1 MSVTNPL
8 GALTLLPRT
17 IWVPIALIG
26 FLICALFWTNE
37 QAVKAVHEQGDH
49 IASLLTFQSKVLEFR
64 NVVVDAETGQRGYLL
79 TNNTEYLQPYRDSVQ
94 RLVNFLPA
102 FRNSAAAASPEM
114 TQFVTSM
121 EILQSKKLAELAAT
135 IALVSDGERPQALAI
150 VRHNDG
156 QQVMTD
162 FRDAADRILYRITD
176 LVDAARRSQ
185 AQNLVRSNYIGV
197 AMAILSLAML
207 LLMLQ
212 LLVNQARRQ
221 ALARINADQHRAELQ
236 YLVDDRSRELF
247 ELSTY
252 LQSVQEREKAALAR
266 NLHDELGGVLTAAKM
281 DLAWLQSRSD
291 HALPDVKNKLRE
303 IGLFLESAMNLK
315 RRVIEDLRPSL
326 LDHFGLVTAI
336 GAYYDDTCRRAGLKC
351 QATLDDA
358 IGEVPSDVALGI
370 FRVAQEAL
378 TNVIR
383 HAKATTVHLELTSDQ
398 DSYRLT
404 VRDDGVGLDKARK
417 MGSHGLAG
425 MKHRVV
431 ALHGQV
437 SIDGT
442 PGRGT
447 TIRANFPRDLGATP

>member
-1 MSVTNPL
+1 
-8 GALTLLPRT
+8 
-17 IWVPIALIG
+17 
-26 FLICALFWTNE
+26 
-37 QAVKAVHEQGDH
+37 
-49 IASLLTFQSKVLEFR
+49 
-64 NVVVDAETGQRGYLL
+64 
-79 TNNTEYLQPYRDSVQ
+79 
-94 RLVNFLPA
+94 
-102 FRNSAAAASPEM
+102 
-114 TQFVTSM
+114 
-121 EILQSKKLAELAAT
+121 AT

-281 DLAWLQSRSD
+281 D
-291 HALPDVKNKLRE
+291 
-303 IGLFLESAMNLK
+303 
-315 RRVIEDLRPSL
+315 
-326 LDHFGLVTAI
+326 
-336 GAYYDDTCRRAGLKC
+336 
-351 QATLDDA
+351 
-358 IGEVPSDVALGI
+358 
-370 FRVAQEAL
+370 
-378 TNVIR
+378 
-383 HAKATTVHLELTSDQ
+383 
-398 DSYRLT
+398 
-404 VRDDGVGLDKARK
+404 
-417 MGSHGLAG
+417 
-425 MKHRVV
+425 
-431 ALHGQV
+431 
-437 SIDGT
+437 
-442 PGRGT
+442 
-447 TIRANFPRDLGATP
+447 

>member
-1 MSVTNPL
+1 MSVTTPL

-17 IWVPIALIG
+17 IWVPIALIV
-26 FLICALFWTNE
+26 FLIGGLFWTNE
-37 QAVKAVHEQGDH
+37 QAVKAVHDQGDH

-79 TNNTEYLQPYRDSVQ
+79 TNNAEYLQPYQDSIE
-94 RLVNFLPA
+94 RLVNILPA
-102 FRNSAAAASPEM
+102 FRSAAAANPEM
-114 TQFVTSM
+114 AQLVTSM

-135 IALVSDGERPQALAI
+135 IALASAGERPQALAI
-150 VRHNDG
+150 VRHNSG

-162 FRDAADRILYRITD
+162 FRDAADLILHRIAD

-185 AQNLVRSNYIGV
+185 AQNLVRSRYIGV
-197 AMAILSLAML
+197 IMAILSLAML
-207 LLMLQ
+207 LLVLQ

-221 ALARINADQHRAELQ
+221 ALVQIDAEQHRADLQ

-252 LQSVQEREKAALAR
+252 LQSVQEREKATLAR

-281 DLAWLQSRSD
+281 DVAWLQSRSD
-291 HALPDVKNKLRE
+291 RASPDMKDKLRE
-303 IGLFLESAMNLK
+303 IGLFLESAMDLK

-326 LDHFGLVTAI
+326 LDHFGLVSAI
-336 GAYYDDTCRRAGLKC
+336 GAYYDETCRRAGLKYR
-351 QATLDDA
+351 ATLDDA
-358 IGEVPSDVALGI
+358 ISEVPSDVALGI

-383 HAKATTVHLELTSDQ
+383 HAKATTVYVDLTSDQ
-398 DSYRLT
+398 HNYRLT
-404 VRDDGVGLDKARK
+404 VRDEGVGLDNVRDV
-417 MGSHGLAG
+417 GSHGLAG
-425 MKHRVV
+425 MRHRVM
-431 ALHGQV
+431 ALHGQF

-442 PGRGT
+442 SGRGT
-447 TIRANFPRDLGATP
+447 TIRANFPRALGATP

>member
-1 MSVTNPL
+1 MSVTTPL
-8 GALTLLPRT
+8 GALKLLPRT
-17 IWVPIALIG
+17 IWLPIALIG
-26 FLICALFWTNE
+26 FLIGGLFWTNE

-79 TNNTEYLQPYRDSVQ
+79 TNNAEYLQPYRDSIEK
-94 RLVNFLPA
+94 LVNILPA
-102 FRNSAAAASPEM
+102 FRSAAAASPEM
-114 TQFVTSM
+114 TQLVTSM

-135 IALVSDGERPQALAI
+135 IALASDGNRPQALAI
-150 VRHNDG
+150 VRHNNG
-156 QQVMTD
+156 QQIMTD
-162 FRDAADRILYRITD
+162 FRDAADRILNRIAD

-185 AQNLVRSNYIGV
+185 AQNLVRSQYIGV
-197 AMAILSLAML
+197 IMAIFSLAML
-207 LLMLQ
+207 LLVLQ

-221 ALARINADQHRAELQ
+221 ALVQINAEQHRTELQ
-236 YLVDDRSRELF
+236 HLVDDRSRELF

-252 LQSVQEREKAALAR
+252 LQSVQEREKATLAR

-291 HALPDVKNKLRE
+291 RASPDMKNKLRE
-303 IGLFLESAMNLK
+303 IGLFLDSAMDLK

-326 LDHFGLVTAI
+326 LDHFGLVSAI
-336 GAYYDDTCRRAGLKC
+336 GAYYDDTCRRAGLKY

-383 HAKATTVHLELTSDQ
+383 HAKATTVYLELTSDQ
-398 DSYRLT
+398 HTYLLT
-404 VRDDGVGLDKARK
+404 VRDDGVGLDNVRDA
-417 MGSHGLAG
+417 GSHGLAG
-425 MKHRVV
+425 MRHRVM
-431 ALHGQV
+431 ALHGQI
-437 SIDGT
+437 SIVGT
-442 PGRGT
+442 SGRGT
-447 TIRANFPRDLGATP
+447 TIRANFPRALGATP

>member
-1 MSVTNPL
+1 MSVTTAL

-17 IWVPIALIG
+17 IWVPIALIAFFIG
-26 FLICALFWTNE
+26 GLFWTNE
-37 QAVKAVHEQGDH
+37 QAVNAVHEQGDH
-49 IASLLTFQSKVLEFR
+49 IASLLAFQSRVLEFR
-64 NVVVDAETGQRGYLL
+64 NVVVDAESGQRGYLL
-79 TNNTEYLQPYRDSVQ
+79 TNNAEYLQPYRDSIEK
-94 RLVNFLPA
+94 LIKILPA
-102 FRNSAAAASPEM
+102 FRSAAAASPEM
-114 TQFVTSM
+114 TQLVTSM

-135 IALVSDGERPQALAI
+135 IALAKGGDRPQALAI
-150 VRHNDG
+150 VRHDNG
-156 QQVMTD
+156 QQIMTD
-162 FRDAADRILYRITD
+162 FRDAADRILQRIAD
-176 LVDAARRSQ
+176 LLDAARRSQ
-185 AQNLVRSNYIGV
+185 AQNLVRSQYIGII
-197 AMAILSLAML
+197 MTILSLAML
-207 LLMLQ
+207 LLVLQ

-221 ALARINADQHRAELQ
+221 ALVQIDAEHHRAELQ
-236 YLVDDRSRELF
+236 YMVDDRSRELF

-291 HALPDVKNKLRE
+291 RASPDMKNKLRE
-303 IGLFLESAMNLK
+303 IGLFLESAMDLK

-326 LDHFGLVTAI
+326 LDHFGLVSAI
-336 GAYYDDTCRRAGLKC
+336 GAYYDDTCRRAGLKY
-351 QATLDDA
+351 QANLDDA

-383 HAKATTVHLELTSDQ
+383 HAKATTVYLELTSDQ
-398 DSYRLT
+398 HDYRLT
-404 VRDDGVGLDKARK
+404 VRDDGVGLDNVRDV
-417 MGSHGLAG
+417 GSHGLAG
-425 MKHRVV
+425 MRHRVM

-447 TIRANFPRDLGATP
+447 MIRANFPRALGATP

>member
-1 MSVTNPL
+1 MPVTTAL

-26 FLICALFWTNE
+26 ILIGGLFLTNE

-79 TNNTEYLQPYRDSVQ
+79 TNNAEYLQPYRDSID
-94 RLVNFLPA
+94 RLVNILPA
-102 FRNSAAAASPEM
+102 FRSAAAANPEVA
-114 TQFVTSM
+114 QLVTSM

-135 IALVSDGERPQALAI
+135 IALASDGNRPQALAI
-150 VRHNDG
+150 VRHNNG
-156 QQVMTD
+156 QHVMSD
-162 FRDAADRILYRITD
+162 FRDAADRILRQIAD

-185 AQNLVRSNYIGV
+185 AQYLVRSQYIGV
-197 AMAILSLAML
+197 IMAILSLAML
-207 LLMLQ
+207 LLVLR

-221 ALARINADQHRAELQ
+221 ALVRSDAEQHRAELQ
-236 YLVDDRSRELF
+236 YLVDHRTRELF

-252 LQSVQEREKAALAR
+252 LQSVQEREKATLAR

-281 DLAWLQSRSD
+281 DLAWLQSRSER
-291 HALPDVKNKLRE
+291 ASPDMKNKLRE
-303 IGLFLESAMNLK
+303 IGLFLESAMDLK

-326 LDHFGLVTAI
+326 LDHFGLVSAI
-336 GAYYDDTCRRAGLKC
+336 GAYYDDTCRRAGLKY

-358 IGEVPSDVALGI
+358 IGEVPSDIALGI

-383 HAKATTVHLELTSDQ
+383 HAKATTVYLELTSDEL
-398 DSYRLT
+398 DYMLS
-404 VRDDGVGLDKARK
+404 VRDDGVGLDNVRDA
-417 MGSHGLAG
+417 GSHGLAG
-425 MKHRVV
+425 MRHRVM
-431 ALHGQV
+431 ALHGEV

-442 PGRGT
+442 SGRGT
-447 TIRANFPRDLGATP
+447 TIRANFPRAVGATP

>member
-1 MSVTNPL
+1 MSVTTPL

-26 FLICALFWTNE
+26 FLICGLFWTNE
-37 QAVKAVHEQGDH
+37 QAVNAVHEQGDH

-79 TNNTEYLQPYRDSVQ
+79 TNNAEYLQPYRDSIQ
-94 RLVNFLPA
+94 RLVNILPA
-102 FRNSAAAASPEM
+102 FRSAAAGSPEM
-114 TQFVTSM
+114 TQLVTSM
-121 EILQSKKLAELAAT
+121 EILQSKKLAELAT
-135 IALVSDGERPQALAI
+135 TVALASDGDRPQALAI

-156 QQVMTD
+156 QHIMTD
-162 FRDAADRILYRITD
+162 FRDAADRILHRIAE

-185 AQNLVRSNYIGV
+185 AQNLVRSHYLGV
-197 AMAILSLAML
+197 VMAILSLSIL
-207 LLMLQ
+207 LLVLQ

-221 ALARINADQHRAELQ
+221 ALAQTNAEQHRADLQ

-281 DLAWLQSRSD
+281 DLAWVQSRSD
-291 HALPDVKNKLRE
+291 RTSPDLKNKLRE
-303 IGLFLESAMNLK
+303 IGLFLESAMDLK

-336 GAYYDDTCRRAGLKC
+336 GAYYEDTCRRAGLKC
-351 QATLDDA
+351 RTTLDDA

-383 HAKATTVHLELTSDQ
+383 HAKATTVYLELTSDQ
-398 DSYRLT
+398 HNYRLT
-404 VRDDGVGLDKARK
+404 VRDDGMGFDNVRA

-425 MKHRVV
+425 MRHRVM

-437 SIDGT
+437 SIDGMS
-442 PGRGT
+442 GSGT
-447 TIRANFPRDLGATP
+447 TIRANFPRALGATP

>member
-1 MSVTNPL
+1 MSVTTPL

-17 IWVPIALIG
+17 IWVPIALIV
-26 FLICALFWTNE
+26 FLIGGLFWTNE
-37 QAVKAVHEQGDH
+37 QAVKAVHEEGDH

-79 TNNTEYLQPYRDSVQ
+79 TNNAEYLQPYRDSIET
-94 RLVNFLPA
+94 LVNILPA
-102 FRNSAAAASPEM
+102 FRSAAAANPEM
-114 TQFVTSM
+114 AQLVTSM

-135 IALVSDGERPQALAI
+135 IALASEGNRPQALAI
-150 VRHNDG
+150 VRHNSG

-162 FRDAADRILYRITD
+162 FRDAADLILHRIAD

-185 AQNLVRSNYIGV
+185 AQNLIRSRYIGV
-197 AMAILSLAML
+197 IMAILSLAML
-207 LLMLQ
+207 LLVLQ

-221 ALARINADQHRAELQ
+221 ALVQIDAEQHRADLQ

-252 LQSVQEREKAALAR
+252 LQSVQEREKATLAR

-291 HALPDVKNKLRE
+291 RASPDMKDKLRE
-303 IGLFLESAMNLK
+303 IGLFLESAMDLK

-326 LDHFGLVTAI
+326 LDHFGLVSAI
-336 GAYYDDTCRRAGLKC
+336 GAYYDETCRRAGLKYR
-351 QATLDDA
+351 ATLDDA

-383 HAKATTVHLELTSDQ
+383 HAKATTVYVELTSDQ
-398 DSYRLT
+398 HNYRLT
-404 VRDDGVGLDKARK
+404 VRDDGVGLDNVRDV
-417 MGSHGLAG
+417 GSHGLAG
-425 MKHRVV
+425 MKHRVM
-431 ALHGQV
+431 ALHGQF

-447 TIRANFPRDLGATP
+447 MIRANFPCALGATP

>member
-1 MSVTNPL
+1 MPVTTPL

-17 IWVPIALIG
+17 IWVPIALIV
-26 FLICALFWTNE
+26 FLIGGLFWTNE

-79 TNNTEYLQPYRDSVQ
+79 TNNAEYLQPYRDSIE
-94 RLVNFLPA
+94 RLVNILPA
-102 FRNSAAAASPEM
+102 FRSAAAASPEM
-114 TQFVTSM
+114 TQLVTSM

-135 IALVSDGERPQALAI
+135 IALAKGGDRPQALAI
-150 VRHNDG
+150 VRHDNG
-156 QQVMTD
+156 QQIMTD
-162 FRDAADRILYRITD
+162 FRDAADRILQRIAD
-176 LVDAARRSQ
+176 LLDAARRSQ
-185 AQNLVRSNYIGV
+185 AQNLVRSQYIGII
-197 AMAILSLAML
+197 MTILSLAML
-207 LLMLQ
+207 LLVLQ

-221 ALARINADQHRAELQ
+221 ALVQIDAEHHRAELQ
-236 YLVDDRSRELF
+236 YMVDDRSRELF

-252 LQSVQEREKAALAR
+252 LQSVQEREKATLAR

-291 HALPDVKNKLRE
+291 RASPDMKNKLRE
-303 IGLFLESAMNLK
+303 IGLFLESAMDLK

-326 LDHFGLVTAI
+326 LDHFGLVSAI
-336 GAYYDDTCRRAGLKC
+336 GAYYDDTCRRAGLKY
-351 QATLDDA
+351 QANLDDA

-383 HAKATTVHLELTSDQ
+383 HAKATTVYLELTSDQ
-398 DSYRLT
+398 HDYRLT
-404 VRDDGVGLDKARK
+404 VRDDGVGLDNVRDV
-417 MGSHGLAG
+417 GSHGLAG
-425 MKHRVV
+425 MRHRVM
-431 ALHGQV
+431 ALQGQV

-447 TIRANFPRDLGATP
+447 MIRANFPRALGATP